1 MKKTRPRH
9 RRRPPSGLTHE
20 GHRAPHSA
28 AASILE
34 HMASDP
40 AHVVAALCQMATLA
54 HVAGRLKK
62 RNDSVEVAAEL
73 LARHQRLAPISLGGS
88 RC

>member
-1 MKKTRPRH
+1 
-9 RRRPPSGLTHE
+9 
-20 GHRAPHSA
+20 
-28 AASILE
+28 
-34 HMASDP
+34 MASDP

-73 LARHQRLAPISLGGS
+73 LAHRQRLAPISVGGS

>member
-1 MKKTRPRH
+1 
-9 RRRPPSGLTHE
+9 
-20 GHRAPHSA
+20 
-28 AASILE
+28 
-34 HMASDP
+34 MASDP